1 MNAPGGGWDGACGG
15 VRLLLDLCLQC
26 LTKNISRYVADIK
39 PLPPNIKDKL
49 IKLMSMQGRITDAN
63 ISECSRLQGDKTPQ
77 VQEDPGEQG
86 AGPPM
91 NVDVPTALT
100 ASSGDDEDNTMGPL
114 QPVPQDDAKAHQE
127 LLKRVASNLG
137 LEAEELEEPSDSL
150 FDVFC
155 SSAPARVV
163 LPLHEGVSKITNALW
178 QTPSSLAPISKR
190 AEPKYFV
197 PTKGHEYLYSH
208 PAPNSLMVEEVNH
221 KERQGQ
227 PRASPKNKD
236 SRRLDIFGRKIYSFS
251 SLQLRVANHQALL
264 GWYDFN
270 MWQAMVK
277 FEESL
282 FEASKKEMTCFISS
296 IGVRALALSCPYLR
310 EASFKRCCNVSDSGV
325 LALAL
330 NCHLLQ
336 IVNLGSCSG
345 ITDASLHAL
354 GQNCRFL
361 HSVDFSST
369 QVTDNGVIALVSGMC
384 SKNLKEIHMERCV
397 TLTDVAVEAVLTCCP
412 EIYILLFH
420 GCPLIT
426 DRSREA
432 LEQLVG
438 PNKIKQV
445 TWTVY

>member
-1 MNAPGGGWDGACGG
+1 MHYHVLPSNSEQPAQGQIDSSGMNNNSEKCI
-15 VRLLLDLCLQC
+15 QC

-49 IKLMSMQGRITDAN
+49 IKLMSMQGRITDSN
-63 ISECSRLQGDKTPQ
+63 ISEVLHPAVETLDLRDCDISDNALLQISNCKQLKKINLNSCRENRLAIT
-77 VQEDPGEQG
+77 
-86 AGPPM
+86 
-91 NVDVPTALT
+91 
-100 ASSGDDEDNTMGPL
+100 S
-114 QPVPQDDAKAHQE
+114 
-127 LLKRVASNLG
+127 
-137 LEAEELEEPSDSL
+137 
-150 FDVFC
+150 
-155 SSAPARVV
+155 
-163 LPLHEGVSKITNALW
+163 EGVT
-178 QTPSSLAPISKR
+178 
-190 AEPKYFV
+190 
-197 PTKGHEYLYSH
+197 
-208 PAPNSLMVEEVNH
+208 
-221 KERQGQ
+221 
-227 PRASPKNKD
+227 
-236 SRRLDIFGRKIYSFS
+236 
-251 SLQLRVANHQALL
+251 
-264 GWYDFN
+264 
-270 MWQAMVK
+270 
-277 FEESL
+277 
-282 FEASKKEMTCFISS
+282 
-296 IGVRALALSCPYLR
+296 ALALSCPYLR
-310 EASFKRCCNVSDSGV
+310 EASFKRCCNVTDNGV

-336 IVNLGSCSG
+336 IVNLGSCSC

-369 QVTDNGVIALVSGMC
+369 QVTDDGVIALVSGMC